1 MTNILNTSILL
12 NTIKKMIKLK
22 CKNELIHKTF
32 NNLLD
37 QKRII
42 LGNTNN
48 ENASILQIEEYNDK
62 ITLFFNKFKKN
73 YFKPISLNIL
83 MTDLVIEFSK
93 INYEIGNTL
102 FFPYLRKICNN
113 QKKIFLSDIQNIIL
127 FKLIEYPQGINK
139 NKLYSLIWTQ
149 DKNVSINK
157 LDTHLTNLKSLL
169 SEKLN
174 FEINFTSFEKN
185 LQLIID

>member
-62 ITLFFNKFKKN
+62 ITLFFNKF
-73 YFKPISLNIL
+73 
-83 MTDLVIEFSK
+83 
-93 INYEIGNTL
+93 
-102 FFPYLRKICNN
+102 
-113 QKKIFLSDIQNIIL
+113 
-127 FKLIEYPQGINK
+127 
-139 NKLYSLIWTQ
+139 
-149 DKNVSINK
+149 
-157 LDTHLTNLKSLL
+157 
-169 SEKLN
+169 
-174 FEINFTSFEKN
+174 
-185 LQLIID
+185 